1 MNGSRAMKLS
11 ELQAVLKKVYKIGF
25 ELPNGKLLPS
35 HFYWSKVSLKK
46 EHQMLPNGSTRKN
59 EVIEIHLTASS
70 QNNHRRNPSDLQAFL
85 DKAKQGLNLP
95 NLPIEIALLDHG
107 TTWFTLQIG
116 DPYFKLI
123 ALDNTSVSNNTTV
136 KNQQTTPLMKAASDP
151 SLPGS
156 SCCI

>member
-1 MNGSRAMKLS
+1 MKLS

-46 EHQMLPNGSTRKN
+46 EHQMLPNGSIRKH

-85 DKAKQGLNLP
+85 NKAKQGLDLP
-95 NLPIEIALLDHG
+95 DLSIEVALLDHG
-107 TTWFTLQIG
+107 TTWFTLQSG

-123 ALDNTSVSNNTTV
+123 ALDNTSVLTIL
-136 KNQQTTPLMKAASDP
+136 PLRISK
-151 SLPGS
+151 LHL
-156 SCCI
+156 